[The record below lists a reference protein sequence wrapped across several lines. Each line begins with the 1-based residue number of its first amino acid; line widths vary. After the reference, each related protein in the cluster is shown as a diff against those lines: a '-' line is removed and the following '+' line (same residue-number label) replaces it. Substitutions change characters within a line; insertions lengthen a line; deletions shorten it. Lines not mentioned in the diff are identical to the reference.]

1 MLKYLKYLIQHDR
14 CHGPAVLTTRPACCV
29 RVRCLFLLPSRLSL
43 PVVGVLCGMFI
54 SPDVLAVRI
63 VWPGS
68 VHSLE
73 SATPAAWLPLI
84 DGADYNHRQHPYL
97 TVWLSFS
104 RCWIAELNAL
114 VRPWITLRKHCL
126 LEDCLVITC
135 VFFFTRNQER
145 SCFHGSGAT
154 VRNWSCCFTI
164 HTTDMSTVGFGRNCH
179 GSHSAG
185 TCILQCFTP

>member
-1 MLKYLKYLIQHDR
+1 MTGVMVQQSSPLDL
-14 CHGPAVLTTRPACCV
+14 PAVFECGVL
-29 RVRCLFLLPSRLSL
+29 CLFLLPSHLSL
-43 PVVGVLCGMFI
+43 PVLGVLCGTFI
-54 SPDVLAVRI
+54 SPDVLVACIVR
-63 VWPGS
+63 PGS
-68 VHSLE
+68 LHSLE

-104 RCWIAELNAL
+104 RRWIIELNSL

-135 VFFFTRNQER
+135 VFFFTRNQEW

-185 TCILQCFTP
+185 TCILYCLTP